1 MYKTILAALALV
13 LAVVFGSGHVT
24 WLEPARISEV
34 TRTDTNIWIGE
45 RLQSPTVTGL
55 FGR

>member
-1 MYKTILAALALV
+1 MYKTILAALAMV

-24 WLEPARISEV
+24 WHEPARTSEV
-34 TRTDTNIWIGE
+34 ARTVVDIWIGE
-45 RLQSPTVTGL
+45 LLQSPPVTGQ

>member
-1 MYKTILAALALV
+1 MYKTILAALAMV

-24 WLEPARISEV
+24 WHEPARTSEGA
-34 TRTDTNIWIGE
+34 RTVVDIWIGE
-45 RLQSPTVTGL
+45 RLQSPPVTGQ